1 MKLVKMQIKTNELK
15 RKGANLITF
24 MNLYI
29 KCKGNTV
36 KMTYVNET

>member
-15 RKGANLITF
+15 RKGANL
-24 MNLYI
+24 NLYI

-36 KMTYVNET
+36 KMT